1 MARQF
6 KRSRHG
12 VTAHLEP
19 EEVKLL
25 ERLFADVARLLV
37 GDEAPAATP
46 DWVAELGLG
55 DLALHGVGSENAL
68 SLPQDPALA
77 RLLPDGRRDDP
88 AGSAE
93 FRRFTEHGLRD
104 RKRAGLATAQQVLAS
119 WTANPGSKQRLT
131 LDQARACTT
140 ALTDVRL
147 VLAERLGIRTDEDVQ
162 ALHERQDEADELEPA
177 SWLASVY
184 DFTTW
189 VQESLTEV
197 LLEDLPKRGD
207 GRRIPPEV

>member
-1 MARQF
+1 VARQF

-19 EEVKLL
+19 EEVELL

-37 GDEAPAATP
+37 GDEASAATP

-55 DLALHGVGSENAL
+55 DLALHGVGSEHAL
-68 SLPQDPALA
+68 ELPQDPALA

-88 AGSAE
+88 VGSAE

-104 RKRAGLATAQQVLAS
+104 RKRTGLATAQQALAS
-119 WTANPGSKQRLT
+119 WAANPSSKQRLT
-131 LDQARACTT
+131 LDQARAWTT

-162 ALHERQDEADELEPA
+162 ALHEREDEADDLGPA

-197 LLEDLPKRGD
+197 LLEDLPEHGD
-207 GRRIPPEV
+207 GRRIPPQV